1 VYLDELPLIAEHVG
15 YGALGTRGSL
25 GYDAGVVLV
34 QARHYA
40 RALSAHA
47 PSLLVFD
54 LGARFSAFRCSVAL
68 NDDGRDTEADFV
80 VLADG
85 REAAVALGVTP
96 GEPPRTLAAGVANVQ
111 KLSLSVSTR
120 RWACCHSLWLDPE
133 LSEDTNRWAPET
145 IVDCLRGFE
154 IAVPRQRTA
163 RENCVVTA
171 VRTGQT
177 EPLEALLASVA
188 RRSADAQLVV
198 FTHDVDAE
206 CEQVIA
212 RYDAVQIR
220 MRALVD
226 APEPRA
232 ALCASARA
240 VQAWRFF
247 CVESGAS
254 VESDLRPVFSALDA
268 CEPGAILVAEH
279 SAAFA
284 ATHGALLRLE
294 EAIRRAPGSGAW
306 PVPFHRTLEQLDC
319 RVPLRP
325 EYAVWR
331 GDRS

>member
-1 VYLDELPLIAEHVG
+1 VYLDELPLIAQRVG

-25 GYDAGVVLV
+25 GYDAGVVQV
-34 QARHYA
+34 QARHYT

-54 LGARFSAFRCSVAL
+54 LGGRFNAFRCAVAL

-80 VLADG
+80 VLADR

-96 GEPPRTLAAGVANVQ
+96 GEPPRTLAAGVTNVQ

-145 IVDCLRGFE
+145 IVDCLDGFE
-154 IAVPRQRTA
+154 IAVPRKRAAQ
-163 RENCVVTA
+163 ENCVVT
-171 VRTGQT
+171 VTRTGQT
-177 EPLEALLASVA
+177 ESLEVLLSSVTTHA
-188 RRSADAQLVV
+188 ADAQLVV

-206 CEQVIA
+206 CEQMIA
-212 RYDAVQIR
+212 GYGAVQIR
-220 MRALVD
+220 MRPLVA

-240 VQAWRFF
+240 VEAWRFF
-247 CVESGAS
+247 CVEAGVS

-279 SAAFA
+279 AAAFA
-284 ATHGALLRLE
+284 ASNGALLRLDE
-294 EAIRRAPGSGAW
+294 TIRRATRGGAW
-306 PVPFHRTLEQLDC
+306 PVPFHRALDQLDC

-325 EYAVWR
+325 ECAVWR
-331 GDRS
+331 GDGS

>member
-1 VYLDELPLIAEHVG
+1 VYLDELPLIAQRVG

-85 REAAVALGVTP
+85 REAAVALGVMP
-96 GEPPRTLAAGVANVQ
+96 GEPPRTLAAGVANVET
-111 KLSLSVSTR
+111 LSLSVSTR

-133 LSEDTNRWAPET
+133 LSVDTIRWAPET
-145 IVDCLRGFE
+145 IVDCLDGFE
-154 IAVPRQRTA
+154 IAVPREPAA
-163 RENCVVTA
+163 RENCVVTV

-177 EPLEALLASVA
+177 ESLEALLASLTRHA
-188 RRSADAQLVV
+188 ADAQRVV
-198 FTHDVDAE
+198 FTHDVGAE

-212 RYDAVQIR
+212 RYEAVPIR
-220 MRALVD
+220 MRALSA
-226 APEPRA
+226 APEPGA
-232 ALCASARA
+232 ALCAAARA
-240 VQAWRFF
+240 VHAWRFF
-247 CVESGAS
+247 CVEAGVS
-254 VESDLRPVFSALDA
+254 VESDLRPVFRALDA

-279 SAAFA
+279 AAAFA
-284 ATHGALLRLE
+284 ASHGALLRLDE
-294 EAIRRAPGSGAW
+294 TIRRAPRGDAW
-306 PVPFHRTLEQLDC
+306 PVPFHRALEQLDC

-325 EYAVWR
+325 EYAVRR